1 VTLPFRC
8 RFLTAFPASL
18 DRARIVYG
26 YRTANDSAMMPS
38 TISAHVDLRESD
50 TRKGRRLEYFTLGWN
65 LTEAVVGIGAGLIAG
80 SIALIG
86 FGVDSIIESFSGA
99 SLLWRLQSGEVGVR
113 REQVALKL
121 VGISFFVLAAYV
133 AIDSTKTLIQREPS
147 DTSIVG
153 VCLAAVSIIVMPLLA
168 RAKRR
173 VAAQL
178 NSRAL
183 VADSR
188 QTDLCAYLSG
198 ILFVGLAL
206 NALFGW
212 WWADSIAAILMVP
225 IITREGIEALKGDAC
240 DGCR

>member
-1 VTLPFRC
+1 M
-8 RFLTAFPASL
+8 S
-18 DRARIVYG
+18 
-26 YRTANDSAMMPS
+26 S
-38 TISAHVDLRESD
+38 TISAQIDLRASD
-50 TRKGRRLEYFTLGWN
+50 TREGRRLEYFTLGWN
-65 LTEAVVGIGAGLIAG
+65 LTEAIVGIGAGVIAG

-86 FGVDSIIESFSGA
+86 FGADSIIESFSGA
-99 SLLWRLQSGEVGVR
+99 ILLWRLQRHKADER

-133 AIDSTKTLIQREPS
+133 AADAAKTLIQREPPH
-147 DTSIVG
+147 TSVVG

-173 VAAQL
+173 VAARL

-188 QTDLCAYLSG
+188 QTDLCAYLSS
-198 ILFVGLAL
+198 ILFVGLIL

-212 WWADSIAAILMVP
+212 W
-225 IITREGIEALKGDAC
+225 
-240 DGCR
+240 